1 MGCLS
6 SKEVI
11 KHQDTL
17 DSDWKF
23 LIVLD
28 ACRYDY
34 FEKCFSPFLKGNLEK
49 RKSPAIHTPEW
60 LEKTFVDYYE
70 DIIYISP
77 VFWCN
82 SVKKICE
89 NPFYGK
95 EHFFKVINCW
105 RGGWDEEFG
114 TVPPWYINK
123 VAKRC
128 AMSYPNKRLVIH
140 YFQPH
145 APYLSIKPRVKVQK
159 RNLDKFKE
167 GKKVTIKRKVIR
179 KGSAVVH
186 RTFGTEVLW
195 RLIRS
200 LGLEPYTN
208 MEEAWRI
215 AGIVGLQKAYEKN
228 LETALYFVR
237 ELVPSL
243 RFGKI
248 VVTADHGE
256 LLGEKRFWGHGPPKP
271 RIPKLTTVPWLE
283 IEE

>member
-1 MGCLS
+1 M
-6 SKEVI
+6 
-11 KHQDTL
+11 KHQNTM
-17 DSDWKF
+17 DSDWKY

-28 ACRYDY
+28 ACRYKT
-34 FEKCFSPFLKGNLEK
+34 FEKCVPSFLKGDLEK

-60 LEKTFVDYYE
+60 LEKTFIDYYE

-82 SVKKICE
+82 SVKKISG

-105 RGGWDEEFG
+105 KDGWDEEFG

-123 VAKRC
+123 MAKRV

-145 APYLSIKPRVKVQK
+145 APYLSVKPNVKVQK
-159 RNLDKFKE
+159 RNLDNFK
-167 GKKVTIKRKVIR
+167 KNRKPTIKTKIIK
-179 KGSAVVH
+179 KGSAIFH
-186 RTFGTEVLW
+186 RTFGTEALW
-195 RLIRS
+195 RLIRIA
-200 LGLEPYTN
+200 GLEPCTN
-208 MEEAWRI
+208 MEEAWRL
-215 AGIVGLQKAYEKN
+215 VGTQGVQKAYEKN
-228 LETALYFVR
+228 LETALYFVK
-237 ELVPSL
+237 EIIPSL

-256 LLGEKRFWGHGPPKP
+256 ILGEKGFWGHGPPKP
-271 RIPKLTTVPWLE
+271 RILELTTVPWME
-283 IEE
+283 VKT